1 MTYRKEFDM
10 PSIHGI
16 EPSVVRVKGRGGT
29 NYNVMPK
36 GLGNT
41 RNFEMYER
49 EQVVQ
54 LLHELTALNLG
65 INDFEECSKIV
76 ERFIKD

>member
-1 MTYRKEFDM
+1 
-10 PSIHGI
+10 
-16 EPSVVRVKGRGGT
+16 
-29 NYNVMPK
+29 MPK

-65 INDFEECSKIV
+65 IKDFEECSKIV

>member
-1 MTYRKEFDM
+1 MSFREEVEM
-10 PSIHGI
+10 PNIHGV
-16 EPSVVRVKGRGGT
+16 EPSVVMVNGRGGT
-29 NYNVMPK
+29 NYNKMPK
-36 GLGNT
+36 GLANT

-76 ERFIKD
+76 ENFIKN

>member
-10 PSIHGI
+10 PNIHGI
-16 EPSVVRVKGRGGT
+16 EPSVVRVKGCGGT

-41 RNFEMYER
+41 NNFEMYER

-76 ERFIKD
+76 ARFIKE

>member
-54 LLHELTALNLG
+54 LLL
-65 INDFEECSKIV
+65 
-76 ERFIKD
+76 

>member
-10 PSIHGI
+10 PNIHSI

-41 RNFEMYER
+41 NNFEMYER

-54 LLHELTALNLG
+54 LLHELTAINLG

-76 ERFIKD
+76 AIFIKE

>member
-1 MTYRKEFDM
+1 MSFREEVEM
-10 PSIHGI
+10 PNIHGV
-16 EPSVVRVKGRGGT
+16 EPSVVMVNGRGGT
-29 NYNVMPK
+29 NYNKMPK
-36 GLGNT
+36 ELANT
-41 RNFEMYER
+41 SNFEMYAR

-76 ERFIKD
+76 ENFIKN

>member
-10 PSIHGI
+10 PNI
-16 EPSVVRVKGRGGT
+16 
-29 NYNVMPK
+29 
-36 GLGNT
+36 
-41 RNFEMYER
+41 R

-76 ERFIKD
+76 ARFIKE